1 MIGKQA
7 LVTEVI
13 KRVKNSPES
22 KGDKRTEEVVEKLLS
37 SIGDFLS
44 SGEKVAL
51 QGLFSISVVDKAERR
66 CKNPKT
72 GEEMIIPKKKA
83 FSFKASS
90 NLKKKINE

>member
-7 LVTEVI
+7 LVADVT
-13 KRVKNSPES
+13 KRVKDSPEL
-22 KGDKRTEEVVEKLLS
+22 KGEKKIEDVVEKLLS

-44 SGEKVAL
+44 SGEKIAL
-51 QGLFSISVVDKAERR
+51 QGLFSISVVDKAERK